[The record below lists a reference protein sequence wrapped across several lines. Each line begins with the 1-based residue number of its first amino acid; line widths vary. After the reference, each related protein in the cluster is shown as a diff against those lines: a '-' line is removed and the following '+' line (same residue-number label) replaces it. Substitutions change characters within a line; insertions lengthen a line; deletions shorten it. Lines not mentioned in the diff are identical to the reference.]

1 MLAHVKTICFA
12 VKCVPELVYVF
23 LTQLSDS
30 VFKPCHHQIAIY
42 SLLTSGVE
50 QFSAKT
56 NTVRMHVHQMTQSTC
71 ARVLVNI
78 SVSVLQIP
86 EPAALA
92 PIQMRITNKRIWTIV
107 DSELRVVCVFS
118 GALHSS

>member
-1 MLAHVKTICFA
+1 
-12 VKCVPELVYVF
+12 
-23 LTQLSDS
+23 
-30 VFKPCHHQIAIY
+30 
-42 SLLTSGVE
+42 
-50 QFSAKT
+50 
-56 NTVRMHVHQMTQSTC
+56 MHVHQMTQSTC